1 MSSNFIENSDYYKS
15 LTSYSGNVVK
25 ISPVFRNG
33 NISAGKGL
41 VNGSTPIQEGKV
53 LYLET
58 ALGTLQHSRNLAF
71 VCEHCKRFIGTLED
85 QIKKLVTVK
94 LSPAQKAALS
104 SAKVEK
110 LEKRYQ
116 KLFPPLPSTFQLPA
130 ISPGESVLS
139 PVFECIYS
147 CGDSYCSIDCK
158 NDAWRKYH
166 ALLCTSLHK
175 VNHSS
180 VDKLSK
186 DNTID
191 GTMHDEDEE
200 DDDDNNDD
208 DNDDD
213 NAEIEDDKEEMECEG
228 IIVDEYNDGESDV
241 EVNAAALFQHQALAT
256 NEIFSLAGRMYCR
269 VLEGWI
275 RNGND
280 LMRALEPFR
289 ALHAQ
294 PWSQLFALQQEGLSM
309 RQQFETKMAK
319 LEGIDSII
327 TDDSMIGEINESEE
341 EKATSLKRLQETINE
356 WLNDSVTILKSLVVS
371 RLAEFVAAVQS
382 ASASR
387 GRRGATA
394 SSGDG
399 SREGEKGVSSSRTT
413 LTTIEIEILFSPRTY
428 EMLIGAFELNNI
440 EMKIDSP
447 LRDYMSTIVAG
458 LSPNQRVDALSS
470 LSPVLRQI
478 VKAKEARQELS
489 DEAKKILGDDEFEDD
504 ENDDDDK
511 DEDDDDDSSQKDE
524 VILAPDSFGP
534 AICINLK
541 TLFPSCNGTALFA
554 LTCCANHSCVP
565 NVQLQYNEDSTG
577 VLVALRDLEPHE
589 ELCINYVGLEQPT
602 ELRQA
607 DLRHYGFTCSC
618 ERCEAK

>member
-1 MSSNFIENSDYYKS
+1 MNSFIENSDYFKS

-25 ISPVFRNG
+25 ILPVFRNG
-33 NISAGKGL
+33 TSVGKGL
-41 VNGSTPIQEGKV
+41 LHGSTRTQEGKV
-53 LYLET
+53 LYIET

-85 QIKKLVTVK
+85 QISKLVTVK

-110 LEKRYQ
+110 LEKRYR

-130 ISPGESVLS
+130 LSPGESVLS
-139 PVFECIYS
+139 PVFECVYS
-147 CGDSYCSIDCK
+147 CGDSYCSFECK

-166 ALLCTSLHK
+166 AVLCTSLHK
-175 VNHSS
+175 VDHS
-180 VDKLSK
+180 VDELSK
-186 DNTID
+186 DNTIN
-191 GTMHDEDEE
+191 GTMDENEDEE
-200 DDDDNNDD
+200 EEEKEEE
-208 DNDDD
+208 DDD
-213 NAEIEDDKEEMECEG
+213 NAEIENNKEEMECEG

-256 NEIFSLAGRMYCR
+256 NEIFNLAGRMYCR

-319 LEGIDSII
+319 LDGIDII
-327 TDDSMIGEINESEE
+327 TTDDAMISEMNESEE
-341 EKATSLKRLQETINE
+341 EKAVSLTRLQETINE

-399 SREGEKGVSSSRTT
+399 DKGFLPSRTT
-413 LTTIEIEILFSPRTY
+413 LTPIELEILFSPRTY

-447 LRDYMSTIVAG
+447 LRDYMSTIITS
-458 LSPNQRVDALSS
+458 LSPNQRVDALSA

-489 DEAKKILGDDEFEDD
+489 DEAKTILGDDEFEDD
-504 ENDDDDK
+504 EYDDE
-511 DEDDDDDSSQKDE
+511 EDDDDISQKDYE

-534 AICINLK
+534 ALCINLK

-589 ELCINYVGLEQPT
+589 ELCINYVNLEQPT
-602 ELRQA
+602 QLRQA

-618 ERCEAK
+618 ERCETK